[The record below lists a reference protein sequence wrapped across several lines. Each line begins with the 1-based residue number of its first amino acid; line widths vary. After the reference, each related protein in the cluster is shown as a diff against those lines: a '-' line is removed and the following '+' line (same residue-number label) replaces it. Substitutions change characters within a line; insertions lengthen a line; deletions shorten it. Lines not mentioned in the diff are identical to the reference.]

1 MTKILFG
8 FTVVAACVALLWA
21 GIAGAQPGPPNPVP
35 PGRVLAQC
43 QANLDTCEASA
54 FVPQTGQTQCYDGQT
69 PDECPNGPFGQDGD
83 IQAGVPFPNPR
94 FTVNNPDGTV
104 TDNLTG
110 LIWLQDA
117 NCFEARTW
125 TEALDDAN
133 TLNGGECS
141 LTDGSAEEDWRLP
154 NVRELQSLIHYGFFD
169 PALSNAADTAKWTT
183 DDDAFAKVVSSN
195 YWSSTTDENNPVLGW
210 GVNFFVGDLVSDFKT
225 ENFWVLPVRGP

>member
-21 GIAGAQPGPPNPVP
+21 GIAGAQ

-54 FVPQTGQTQCYDGQT
+54 FVPQTGQTQCYDGPT
-69 PDECPNGPFGQDGD
+69 PGNCPNGPFGQDGD
-83 IQAGVPFPNPR
+83 FQEGVPFPDPR

-125 TEALDDAN
+125 AEALDDAN
-133 TLNGGECS
+133 TLNGGQCS
-141 LTDGSAEEDWRLP
+141 LTDGSAEGDWRLP
-154 NVRELQSLIHYGFFD
+154 NVRELHSLIDFGNFQ
-169 PALSNAADTAKWTT
+169 PALLTGHPFTTVQTATVQT
-183 DDDAFAKVVSSN
+183 AV
-195 YWSSTTDENNPVLGW
+195 YWSSTTLEFIPINAW
-210 GVNFFVGDLVSDFKT
+210 TVNFFGVVVLFSTKT
-225 ENFWVLPVRGP
+225 NDNFVLPVRGP

>member
-117 NCFEARTW
+117 NSRFWRVHSGPTASCRCEAHW
-125 TEALDDAN
+125 TLIPWRCPV
-133 TLNGGECS
+133 T
-141 LTDGSAEEDWRLP
+141 TSARYASRKPRPSGPEYRLMRSTP
-154 NVRELQSLIHYGFFD
+154 Q
-169 PALSNAADTAKWTT
+169 
-183 DDDAFAKVVSSN
+183 VV
-195 YWSSTTDENNPVLGW
+195 DEG
-210 GVNFFVGDLVSDFKT
+210 
-225 ENFWVLPVRGP
+225 